1 MLFLYKEIISIRYM
15 KNLNN
20 FIQEKLKINSKTQIN
35 NTEEICKYIY
45 NNLWG
50 ITDENKEMYSAIEKW
65 VKDNDV
71 NEVIPIV
78 HPESLNDIS
87 EFIDDDIIKQYKS
100 DMKSVEDCEQELEKA
115 ENIYHYSGR
124 GENIDIMCTDNMI
137 AILGWYGTLYCV
149 KK

>member
-1 MLFLYKEIISIRYM
+1 M
-15 KNLNN
+15 KQLNS
-20 FIQEKLKINSKTQIN
+20 FIQEKLKINSKSKIN
-35 NTEEICKYIY
+35 NTDEVCKYIY

-50 ITDENKEMYSAIEKW
+50 ITDEDKEMYSAIEKW

-71 NEVIPIV
+71 NEVIPIA
-78 HPESLNDIS
+78 HPESLNDAS

-100 DMKSVEDCEQELEKA
+100 DMKSVEDCEDKLEKA
-115 ENIYHYSGR
+115 ENIYHHSSR

>member
-1 MLFLYKEIISIRYM
+1 M
-15 KNLNN
+15 KQLNN

-78 HPESLNDIS
+78 HQESLNDIS
-87 EFIDDDIIKQYKS
+87 EFIDDDII
-100 DMKSVEDCEQELEKA
+100 
-115 ENIYHYSGR
+115 
-124 GENIDIMCTDNMI
+124 
-137 AILGWYGTLYCV
+137 
-149 KK
+149 

>member
-1 MLFLYKEIISIRYM
+1 M

-20 FIQEKLKINSKTQIN
+20 FIQEKLKINSKTRIN

-50 ITDENKEMYSAIEKW
+50 ITDEDKEMYSAIEKW

-78 HPESLNDIS
+78 HPESLNDVS

-115 ENIYHYSGR
+115 ENIYHHSGR

>member
-1 MLFLYKEIISIRYM
+1 M
-15 KNLNN
+15 KDLNN

-50 ITDENKEMYSAIEKW
+50 ITDEDKEMYSAIEKW

-71 NEVIPIV
+71 NEVFPIANQ
-78 HPESLNDIS
+78 ESLNDAS

-100 DMKSVEDCEQELEKA
+100 DMKSVEDCESELEKA
-115 ENIYHYSGR
+115 ENIYHHSER